1 MLRTSSVEEI
11 PQLDDENVMVPELTH
26 EEAQMVCFD
35 LKDQMTR
42 KLRRREFRNEKR

>member
-26 EEAQMVCFD
+26 GEARMVCFD
-35 LKDQMTR
+35 LSTNYK
-42 KLRRREFRNEKR
+42 EA